1 MPTISDLFKNQKKEL
16 YGTSDMIRIESKGL
30 INPPRGAAL
39 LLSTPNSI
47 GDLIGN
53 QLAGAVGGSANRPDD
68 TIFKDK
74 KFLSKPI
81 SLFKTQ
87 AGLRDAVKSG
97 EEYFIKQTPAGDSLL
112 GKIKEGASSPLSTV
126 AAVGIDLLQGLKKK
140 NPTKGNPYGH
150 KFQMDING
158 KTLEETK
165 TFSEFYETY
174 KNEQLSGTS
183 KGPKS
188 WVVAGIEK
196 RDKSTFRSWD
206 DANELVNTIDSID
219 NGELPQSVMNSN
231 GLANQ
236 VWVLFKKMGNNN
248 VIPFAGTISGLS
260 EDVSPEWTNF
270 RYLGSPFKTYRYQG
284 VERSLKFEL
293 KLYYLDSWEKDSMIK
308 KINYLKSLAFPYEQ
322 ISEIKHFNKDAE
334 NPINSPVYN
343 QYAFSPNL
351 VTLNIGDMYKNMFG
365 FIESLSFSV
374 DDNTTWP
381 NNNPSMNKNGD
392 NSLYPSVVSVSI
404 GFKIIETPDID
415 RGTITKYKYNFDGL
429 NNNILETQSIKQAAA
444 PDLPNISSN
453 DQTNTEAD
461 KKINTGETKSNIS
474 NSKDNKN
481 PQVKNKKSEKN
492 SSWYNSIVKDKT
504 TNGPSNAWRGSE
516 YSKYN

>member
-87 AGLRDAVKSG
+87 AGLRDAVKAG
-97 EEYFIKQTPAGDSLL
+97 EEYFIKQSPAGDSLL
-112 GKIKEGASSPLSTV
+112 GKMKEGASSPIGVV

-150 KFQMDING
+150 KYQMDING

-165 TFSEFYETY
+165 EFSEFYETY
-174 KNEQLSGTS
+174 EYKELNGTS
-183 KGPKS
+183 KGPAS
-188 WVVAGIEK
+188 WVVTGIEK
-196 RDKSTFRSWD
+196 RDYKSKQTWD
-206 DANELVNTIDSID
+206 YANKWAQISDGMVKENLDFQREN
-219 NGELPQSVMNSN
+219 LKLQ
-231 GLANQ
+231 NQ
-236 VWVLFKKMGNNN
+236 VWVLFKKSGNNEI
-248 VIPFAGTISGLS
+248 IPFAGTITGLS

-293 KLYYLDSWEKDSMIK
+293 KLYYTAQYEKDAMIK

-322 ISEIKHFNKDAE
+322 ISEIQYNRNQE
-334 NPINSPVYN
+334 NPIDAPTYS

-351 VTLNIGDMYKNMFG
+351 VTLSIGDMYKNMFG
-365 FIESLSFSV
+365 FIETLSFSI

-381 NNNPSMNKNGD
+381 NANHNMDKDGD

-404 GFKIIETPDID
+404 SFKIIENHKTEQENN
-415 RGTITKYKYNFDGL
+415 ITKYRYNFDGL
-429 NNNILETQSIKQAAA
+429 DMNITETQEKSQQKAPEIPNIQSSQTTTNNKISDDTSTVATKKKKKKKPIKNILTDPSAGYATS
-444 PDLPNISSN
+444 L
-453 DQTNTEAD
+453 
-461 KKINTGETKSNIS
+461 
-474 NSKDNKN
+474 
-481 PQVKNKKSEKN
+481 
-492 SSWYNSIVKDKT
+492 T
-504 TNGPSNAWRGSE
+504 TNIASGTTLNTF
-516 YSKYN
+516 